1 VTSKGEGVMTV
12 FKEITNEDIYSQLQE
27 LTCLAKATHEQA
39 CKTNGRV
46 TNLEKRSLGMWIA
59 RHPFKFTSFVLI
71 TISFLVSDIR
81 HPMIDLIKT
90 AFL

>member
-1 VTSKGEGVMTV
+1 MTV
-12 FKEITNEDIYSQLQE
+12 FKEITNEDIYSE
-27 LTCLAKATHEQA
+27 LVELKKLATATHEQA

-46 TNLEKRSLGMWIA
+46 TNIEHKSIGIWIS
-59 RHPFKFTSFVLI
+59 RHPFKFTAFVLI

>member
-1 VTSKGEGVMTV
+1 MTT
-12 FKEITNEDIYSQLQE
+12 FKEITNEDIYQTLQE
-27 LTCLAKATHEQA
+27 VKKLGELTHDQA

-46 TNLEKRSLGMWIA
+46 TALEHKSLGMWISK
-59 RHPFKFTSFVLI
+59 HPFKFAAFVLI
-71 TISFLVSDIR
+71 AISFLVSDIR